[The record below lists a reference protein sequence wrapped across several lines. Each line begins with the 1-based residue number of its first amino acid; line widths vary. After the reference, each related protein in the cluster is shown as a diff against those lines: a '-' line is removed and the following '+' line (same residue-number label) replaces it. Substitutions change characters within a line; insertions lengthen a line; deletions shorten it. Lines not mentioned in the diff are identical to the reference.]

1 MQLKL
6 KNELVK
12 QEVKAALA
20 AETEEYAEIVGLIYV
35 SDNTPG
41 IKRQRKGKGFCYYDA
56 EGNKI
61 CCEDELNRIK
71 ALVIPPAW
79 NKVWICSDVNG
90 HLQATGRDEK
100 GRKQCRIT

>member
-35 SDNTPG
+35 SDKTPG

-71 ALVIPPAW
+71 ALVMFY
-79 NKVWICSDVNG
+79 NTSSLESSVDLCQF
-90 HLQATGRDEK
+90 LRTFTGY
-100 GRKQCRIT
+100 RKR